1 MKGDFQVRFREKFEV
16 KFLLL
21 TRLRGR
27 GFNKSPPTRF
37 RKQIDYK
44 STEKRGKWSLN
55 RNNRKNEKI
64 KKKQLTR
71 GMKGAIIA
79 KSLVRQSI
87 STKKTKKSLKKVLDK
102 YKMI

>member
-1 MKGDFQVRFREKFEV
+1 MP
-16 KFLLL
+16 LL
-21 TRLRGR
+21 RI
-27 GFNKSPPTRF
+27 

-71 GMKGAIIA
+71 RMKGAIIA

-87 STKKTKKSLKKVLDK
+87 STKKLKKSLKKVLDK

>member
-1 MKGDFQVRFREKFEV
+1 MP
-16 KFLLL
+16 LLHI
-21 TRLRGR
+21 
-27 GFNKSPPTRF
+27 

-71 GMKGAIIA
+71 RMKGAIIA

-87 STKKTKKSLKKVLDK
+87 STKKTKKSLKKVLDICCRIWYSIK
-102 YKMI
+102 AVSQRQAQNRKV

>member
-1 MKGDFQVRFREKFEV
+1 MP
-16 KFLLL
+16 LLHI
-21 TRLRGR
+21 
-27 GFNKSPPTRF
+27 

-71 GMKGAIIA
+71 RMKGAIIA

-87 STKKTKKSLKKVLDK
+87 STKKTKKSLKKVVK
-102 YKMI
+102 KFGGKGEMILSLHPLSPRKWGG

>member
-1 MKGDFQVRFREKFEV
+1 M
-16 KFLLL
+16 
-21 TRLRGR
+21 T
-27 GFNKSPPTRF
+27 

-71 GMKGAIIA
+71 RMKGAIIA

-87 STKKTKKSLKKVLDK
+87 STKKLKKSLKKVLDK

>member
-1 MKGDFQVRFREKFEV
+1 MQQYAD
-16 KFLLL
+16 L
-21 TRLRGR
+21 GR
-27 GFNKSPPTRF
+27 GAQAPLLSI

-79 KSLVRQSI
+79 KSLARQSI
-87 STKKTKKSLKKVLDK
+87 STKKTKKKFEKVLDK
-102 YKMI
+102 CKMI

>member
-1 MKGDFQVRFREKFEV
+1 MP
-16 KFLLL
+16 LLHI
-21 TRLRGR
+21 
-27 GFNKSPPTRF
+27 

-44 STEKRGKWSLN
+44 STENRGKWSLN

-71 GMKGAIIA
+71 RMKGAIIA

>member
-1 MKGDFQVRFREKFEV
+1 MNRRVPNGTHGGV
-16 KFLLL
+16 
-21 TRLRGR
+21 RGR

-87 STKKTKKSLKKVLDK
+87 STKETKKKFEKVLDK
-102 YKMI
+102 CKMI

>member
-1 MKGDFQVRFREKFEV
+1 M
-16 KFLLL
+16 
-21 TRLRGR
+21 GR
-27 GFNKSPPTRF
+27 GAYAPLLSI

-44 STEKRGKWSLN
+44 RTEKRGKWSLS

-87 STKKTKKSLKKVLDK
+87 GTKETKKSFKKCLTNAR
-102 YKMI
+102 

>member
-1 MKGDFQVRFREKFEV
+1 VP
-16 KFLLL
+16 LLHI
-21 TRLRGR
+21 
-27 GFNKSPPTRF
+27 

-71 GMKGAIIA
+71 GMKGDIIA

-87 STKKTKKSLKKVLDK
+87 GTKETKKSLKKVLDK

>member
-1 MKGDFQVRFREKFEV
+1 MP
-16 KFLLL
+16 LLHI
-21 TRLRGR
+21 
-27 GFNKSPPTRF
+27 

-71 GMKGAIIA
+71 GMKGDIIA
-79 KSLVRQSI
+79 KSLVRQ
-87 STKKTKKSLKKVLDK
+87 
-102 YKMI
+102 

>member
-1 MKGDFQVRFREKFEV
+1 M
-16 KFLLL
+16 
-21 TRLRGR
+21 
-27 GFNKSPPTRF
+27 
-37 RKQIDYK
+37 
-44 STEKRGKWSLN
+44 N

-87 STKKTKKSLKKVLDK
+87 STKETKKVLK
-102 YKMI
+102 KCLTNTR

>member
-1 MKGDFQVRFREKFEV
+1 MSQKDYDMKPRWYVVHTYSG
-16 KFLLL
+16 
-21 TRLRGR
+21 
-27 GFNKSPPTRF
+27 
-37 RKQIDYK
+37 Y
-44 STEKRGKWSLN
+44 EKRGKWSLN

-87 STKKTKKSLKKVLDK
+87 STKETKKVLDK
-102 YKMI
+102 YKMIW

>member
-1 MKGDFQVRFREKFEV
+1 MP
-16 KFLLL
+16 LLHI
-21 TRLRGR
+21 
-27 GFNKSPPTRF
+27 
-37 RKQIDYK
+37 RKQIDYT
-44 STEKRGKWSLN
+44 STETRGKWSLN

-71 GMKGAIIA
+71 RMKGAIIA

>member
-1 MKGDFQVRFREKFEV
+1 MP
-16 KFLLL
+16 LL
-21 TRLRGR
+21 RI
-27 GFNKSPPTRF
+27 

-55 RNNRKNEKI
+55 RNNQKNEKI

-71 GMKGAIIA
+71 RMKGAIIA

-87 STKKTKKSLKKVLDK
+87 STKKTKKVW
-102 YKMI
+102 

>member
-1 MKGDFQVRFREKFEV
+1 MP
-16 KFLLL
+16 LLHI
-21 TRLRGR
+21 
-27 GFNKSPPTRF
+27 

-71 GMKGAIIA
+71 RMKGAIIA

-87 STKKTKKSLKKVLDK
+87 STKKQKKFEKSA
-102 YKMI
+102 

>member
-1 MKGDFQVRFREKFEV
+1 MP
-16 KFLLL
+16 LL
-21 TRLRGR
+21 RI
-27 GFNKSPPTRF
+27 

-64 KKKQLTR
+64 KKKQLTKR
-71 GMKGAIIA
+71 MKGAIIA

-87 STKKTKKSLKKVLDK
+87 STKKLKKSLKKVLDK

>member
-1 MKGDFQVRFREKFEV
+1 M
-16 KFLLL
+16 
-21 TRLRGR
+21 GR
-27 GFNKSPPTRF
+27 GAYAPLLSI

-44 STEKRGKWSLN
+44 STEKRGKWSLS

-87 STKKTKKSLKKVLDK
+87 GTKETKKSLKKVLDK

>member
-1 MKGDFQVRFREKFEV
+1 MP
-16 KFLLL
+16 LL
-21 TRLRGR
+21 RI
-27 GFNKSPPTRF
+27 

-71 GMKGAIIA
+71 RMKGDIIA

-87 STKKTKKSLKKVLDK
+87 STKKLKKSLKKVLDK

>member
-1 MKGDFQVRFREKFEV
+1 MATIRRFGKGAYAP
-16 KFLLL
+16 LL
-21 TRLRGR
+21 
-27 GFNKSPPTRF
+27 SI

-44 STEKRGKWSLN
+44 STEKLGKWSLS

-79 KSLVRQSI
+79 KSLVR
-87 STKKTKKSLKKVLDK
+87 
-102 YKMI
+102 

>member
-1 MKGDFQVRFREKFEV
+1 MP
-16 KFLLL
+16 LL
-21 TRLRGR
+21 RI
-27 GFNKSPPTRF
+27 

-55 RNNRKNEKI
+55 GNNRKNEKI

-87 STKKTKKSLKKVLDK
+87 STEKLKKFEK
-102 YKMI
+102 SA

>member
-1 MKGDFQVRFREKFEV
+1 MP
-16 KFLLL
+16 LLHI
-21 TRLRGR
+21 
-27 GFNKSPPTRF
+27 

-71 GMKGAIIA
+71 GMKGDIIA

>member
-1 MKGDFQVRFREKFEV
+1 MP
-16 KFLLL
+16 LLHI
-21 TRLRGR
+21 
-27 GFNKSPPTRF
+27 

-71 GMKGAIIA
+71 RKKDAIIA

-87 STKKTKKSLKKVLDK
+87 STKETKKVLKKCLTSASDCDILDELSLRRQRK
-102 YKMI
+102 ITKNLDN

>member
-1 MKGDFQVRFREKFEV
+1 MP
-16 KFLLL
+16 LLHI
-21 TRLRGR
+21 
-27 GFNKSPPTRF
+27 
-37 RKQIDYK
+37 RKQIDCK

-71 GMKGAIIA
+71 RMKGAIIA

>member
-1 MKGDFQVRFREKFEV
+1 MQQYAD
-16 KFLLL
+16 L
-21 TRLRGR
+21 GR
-27 GFNKSPPTRF
+27 GAQAPFLSV

-87 STKKTKKSLKKVLDK
+87 STKETKKKFEKVLDK
-102 YKMI
+102 CKMI

>member
-1 MKGDFQVRFREKFEV
+1 MIDGNNTQIWEGALRCPFFILEK
-16 KFLLL
+16 
-21 TRLRGR
+21 
-27 GFNKSPPTRF
+27 
-37 RKQIDYK
+37 IDYK

-87 STKKTKKSLKKVLDK
+87 STKKLKKFEK
-102 YKMI
+102 SA

>member
-1 MKGDFQVRFREKFEV
+1 MP
-16 KFLLL
+16 LL
-21 TRLRGR
+21 RI
-27 GFNKSPPTRF
+27 

-71 GMKGAIIA
+71 RMKGAIIA

-87 STKKTKKSLKKVLDK
+87 STEKLKKFEK
-102 YKMI
+102 SA

>member
-1 MKGDFQVRFREKFEV
+1 M
-16 KFLLL
+16 
-21 TRLRGR
+21 GR
-27 GFNKSPPTRF
+27 GAYAPLLSI

-44 STEKRGKWSLN
+44 STEKRGKWSLS

-71 GMKGAIIA
+71 RMKGAIIA

>member
-1 MKGDFQVRFREKFEV
+1 MP
-16 KFLLL
+16 LL
-21 TRLRGR
+21 RI
-27 GFNKSPPTRF
+27 

-55 RNNRKNEKI
+55 RNNQKNEKI

-71 GMKGAIIA
+71 RMKGAIIA

>member
-1 MKGDFQVRFREKFEV
+1 MLRHS
-16 KFLLL
+16 FL
-21 TRLRGR
+21 
-27 GFNKSPPTRF
+27 FI
-37 RKQIDYK
+37 RKRIDYK

-87 STKKTKKSLKKVLDK
+87 STKKTKKVLKKCLTNTR
-102 YKMI
+102 

>member
-1 MKGDFQVRFREKFEV
+1 MP
-16 KFLLL
+16 LLHI
-21 TRLRGR
+21 
-27 GFNKSPPTRF
+27 

-64 KKKQLTR
+64 IKKKQLTR
-71 GMKGAIIA
+71 GMKGDIIA

-87 STKKTKKSLKKVLDK
+87 GTKETKKSLKKVLDK

>member
-1 MKGDFQVRFREKFEV
+1 MP
-16 KFLLL
+16 LLHI
-21 TRLRGR
+21 
-27 GFNKSPPTRF
+27 

-71 GMKGAIIA
+71 GMKGDIIA
-79 KSLVRQSI
+79 KLI
-87 STKKTKKSLKKVLDK
+87 GTKETKKSLKKVLDK

>member
-1 MKGDFQVRFREKFEV
+1 MP
-16 KFLLL
+16 LL
-21 TRLRGR
+21 RI
-27 GFNKSPPTRF
+27 

-87 STKKTKKSLKKVLDK
+87 STEKLKKFEK
-102 YKMI
+102 SA